1 MKKLLSI
8 LLAIS
13 LCFSLVACGSGE
25 GAAPD
30 KKDESAGL
38 VYPFHIVNRPMK
50 VNDVYDY
57 KTVCYSD
64 RSLNTDGHVYIYDYT
79 VEPAGDGMVDKTVK
93 AMFIFDDDNAW
104 NYGMSFD
111 VLYADFVSD
120 DIYDAGED
128 WTVEIN
134 GTEHPVTVLQDEFIS
149 GSWTPMGN
157 FVSKYVLTIRMPEN
171 YDDIGLFFYNSQNK
185 LNVAGEDNDI
195 PDGTPIT
202 SLVDSHSQWFILGGI
217 GDDWAE
223 TKTPTYYGQPVDAQ
237 INNVAVED
245 VLGAIPI
252 FDEEEDYGDEA
263 PPPIVDDNN
272 EEIVVDEGFT
282 YVEFDDWSH
291 SSFRREMIYE
301 TKIDFTCYNTTPGSY
316 VKAKFWIDDPD
327 NPVNETT
334 VENVYSDGIQIY
346 PLSLIFI
353 VDGTDTTAPSV
364 AFELALYDAED
375 NCISVTQMDI
385 PFEAEKPAD
394 DKQEDKPETVPD
406 ENTPWLDI
414 KPAEEYTLNSLS
426 EYTSV
431 NFFYEVHNL
440 KEGTYISYK
449 ATSIDNPQAVHDQYE
464 FEVAGDGSI
473 SIDVWGE
480 KLSGEYV
487 VFEFQLLDKDRN
499 VLTEKQFN
507 IKVI

>member
-1 MKKLLSI
+1 MKKLISF
-8 LLAIS
+8 LLTIS
-13 LCFSLVACGSGE
+13 LILSLTACGSDNS
-25 GAAPD
+25 AASD
-30 KKDESAGL
+30 NVNKNAGL
-38 VYPFHIVNRPMK
+38 TYPYNIVNQPMA
-50 VNDVYDY
+50 VGTVYDY
-57 KTVCYSD
+57 KTVCYQD
-64 RSLNTDGHVYIYDYT
+64 TSLKTDGYVYVYDYIIQ
-79 VEPAGDGMVDKTVK
+79 PAATDGYVDKTVK
-93 AMFIFDDDNAW
+93 ARFVFSDNNAW
-104 NYGMSFD
+104 NYGMKFD
-111 VLYADFVSD
+111 LLYSDMKGDGIIDNDDKWSVTYNGQEYEAEILKDEFYDHGWSPGGTFVSD
-120 DIYDAGED
+120 YEL
-128 WTVEIN
+128 TVR
-134 GTEHPVTVLQDEFIS
+134 V
-149 GSWTPMGN
+149 
-157 FVSKYVLTIRMPEN
+157 PEG
-171 YDDIGLFFYNSQNK
+171 YDDIALFFYNSQNK
-185 LNVAGEDNDI
+185 LNIQDDEGNI
-195 PDGTPIT
+195 PDGTQT
-202 SLVDSHSQWFILGGI
+202 TQVLDSHSQWFILGGED
-217 GDDWAE
+217 G
-223 TKTPTYYGQPVDAQ
+223 TYYGNPVETQPSELTETDILDAE
-237 INNVAVED
+237 INSGSGIYD
-245 VLGAIPI
+245 G
-252 FDEEEDYGDEA
+252 EA

-272 EEIVVDEGFT
+272 EIVADEGFT

-385 PFEAEKPAD
+385 PFEAEKTAD
-394 DKQEDKPETVPD
+394 DKQEDNPETVPD

-414 KPAEEYTLNSLS
+414 RPAEEYTLNSLS

-431 NFFYEVHNL
+431 NFFYEVYNL

-449 ATSIDNPQAVHDQYE
+449 ATSIDNPDAVHDEAE
-464 FEVAGDGSI
+464 FEVVSDGSI
-473 SIDVWGE
+473 SVNVWGE
-480 KLSGEYV
+480 KLAGEYV
-487 VFEFQLLDKDRN
+487 VFKFQLLDKDRN